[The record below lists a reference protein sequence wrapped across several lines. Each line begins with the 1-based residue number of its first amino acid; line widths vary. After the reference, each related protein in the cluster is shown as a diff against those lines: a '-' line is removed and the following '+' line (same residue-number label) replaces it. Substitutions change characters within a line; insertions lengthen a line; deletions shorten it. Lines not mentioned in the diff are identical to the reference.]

1 MGIKTYI
8 NLLKIIDLSYLVI
21 SKLVTIFAA
30 KITVKENEGDVS
42 PLFLYFKMNQEKV
55 SNLVKEA
62 LEENESLFLIS
73 LQFLANNKIQL
84 VVDGD
89 SGVSLKEIVR
99 ISRHVEHNLDREEE
113 DFALEVT
120 SPDIK
125 EPLVTQ
131 RQYLKN
137 INRILKVKT
146 EDQEYEGVLTK
157 ADDEAIVLQ
166 WKTREPKPIG
176 KGKVTVE
183 KTVTIV
189 YKDIKE
195 AKVKIVF

>member
-1 MGIKTYI
+1 MQRKNI
-8 NLLKIIDLSYLVI
+8 
-21 SKLVTIFAA
+21 A
-30 KITVKENEGDVS
+30 KENEGDAS
-42 PLFLYFKMNQEKV
+42 PLFLYFRMSQEKV
-55 SNLVKEA
+55 RNLANEA
-62 LEENESLFLIS
+62 LDENPSLFLIS
-73 LQFLANNKIQL
+73 LQFLADNKIRL
-84 VVDGD
+84 TVDGD

-99 ISRHVEHNLDREEE
+99 ISRHIEHNLDREET

-125 EPLVTQ
+125 EPLVNR

-137 INRILKVKT
+137 VNRILKVKT
-146 EDQEYEGVLTK
+146 GEQEYEGILTK
-157 ADDEAIVLQ
+157 ADDSEIVLK

-176 KGKVTVE
+176 KGKITVV
-183 KTVTIV
+183 KKANIA